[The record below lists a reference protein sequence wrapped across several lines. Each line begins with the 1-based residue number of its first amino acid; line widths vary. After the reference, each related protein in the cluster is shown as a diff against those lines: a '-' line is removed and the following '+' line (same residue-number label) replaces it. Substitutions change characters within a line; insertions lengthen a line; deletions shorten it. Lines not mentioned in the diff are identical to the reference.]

1 MLKGHNICLRM
12 LEKNDISILYAIC
25 NEENVKK
32 YNITS
37 NSMQNNNRRSDLRK
51 ALSIINEENIL
62 IGFMTYKKSNY
73 CMNTYSIGITISSK
87 YWGWKYGEDSIKT
100 LLKYLFIE
108 LGAIKIE
115 LEVIKSNLRA
125 INCYKKCGFIEEQVG
140 GNKIFINGEYV
151 DVIIMSIFRSNL
163 TNI

>member
-37 NSMQNNNRRSDLRK
+37 NSMQNNNRRSGLRK

-73 CMNTYSIGITISSK
+73 CMNTYSIGITIAV
-87 YWGWKYGEDSIKT
+87 SI
-100 LLKYLFIE
+100 
-108 LGAIKIE
+108 GD
-115 LEVIKSNLRA
+115 
-125 INCYKKCGFIEEQVG
+125 
-140 GNKIFINGEYV
+140 GNMVRIP
-151 DVIIMSIFRSNL
+151 
-163 TNI
+163 